1 MSGIHIRVMRVRMAN
16 AQPIDAV
23 LTCRIDACREAQI
36 GGRMAGK
43 PESKPD
49 LDQSR
54 EAGI

>member
-1 MSGIHIRVMRVRMAN
+1 MAN